1 MFSKQLQAIVLP
13 FAAIG
18 MMASTYTLPANAA
31 RVCKV
36 ADPTGSPL
44 NIRATPGGRVVGTI
58 RNGRTVSISGS
69 ATDSQGRS
77 WVFIGRGWVLREFV
91 ACFDR

>member
-1 MFSKQLQAIVLP
+1 MFSKQLQAIALP

-18 MMASTYTLPANAA
+18 VMASTYALPANAA

-36 ADPTGSPL
+36 TDPTGTPL

-58 RNGRTVSISGS
+58 RNGRTVSISGQ
-69 ATDSQGRS
+69 ATDSQGRL
-77 WVFIGRGWVLREFV
+77 WVNIGRGYVLREFI